1 MTLNIVSSENIAD
14 KKGTYLLYGAPGK
27 GKTTTIKF
35 LPGKTLVLDVDR
47 TSHVLKGEPNIDI
60 LYIDN
65 IDTWNDWGT
74 TLTELVKNYKGKYD
88 NIVVDNITE
97 LERCILSSLGA
108 VGKNNGVPSQGDYQY
123 MQFKLVNSLR
133 YLKSL
138 NSNIFFLAWEE
149 LDLFQDYDGSQ
160 YSIVLPQINRRI
172 RNNILGLCDVVGRLI
187 VKEDGERGYILTAS
201 NSTYAK
207 NQLDDRLGCKQN
219 ELIIHETI

>member
-1 MTLNIVSSENIAD
+1 MALNIVSSENIED

-65 IDTWNDWGT
+65 IDTWNDWGA

-149 LDLFQDYDGSQ
+149 LDLFQDFDGSQ

-187 VKEDGERGYILTAS
+187 VKEDGERGYILSAS

-207 NQLDDRLGCKQN
+207 NQLDDRKGCKQD

>member
-1 MTLNIVSSENIAD
+1 MALNIVSSENIED

-35 LPGKTLVLDVDR
+35 LPGKTLVLDIDR
-47 TSHVLKGEPNIDI
+47 TSHVLKGAPDIDI
-60 LYIDN
+60 IYIDN
-65 IDTWNDWGT
+65 IDTWNDWGA
-74 TLTELVKNYKGKYD
+74 TLTELVKNYKDKYD

-108 VGKNNGVPSQGDYQY
+108 AGKNNGVPSQGDYQY

-138 NSNIFFLAWEE
+138 NSNVFFLAWEE

-187 VKEDGERGYILTAS
+187 VKEDGERGYILSAS

-207 NQLDDRLGCKQN
+207 NQLDDRKGCKQD

>member
-1 MTLNIVSSENIAD
+1 MALNIVSSENIED

-35 LPGKTLVLDVDR
+35 LPGKTLVLDIDR
-47 TSHVLKGEPNIDI
+47 TSHVLKGSSDIDI
-60 LYIDN
+60 IYIDN
-65 IDTWNDWGT
+65 IDTWNDWGA
-74 TLTELVKNYKGKYD
+74 TLMELVKNYKGKYD

-108 VGKNNGVPSQGDYQY
+108 AGKNNGVPSQGDYQY

-138 NSNIFFLAWEE
+138 NSNVFFLAWEE

-187 VKEDGERGYILTAS
+187 VKEDGERGYILSAS

-207 NQLDDRLGCKQN
+207 NQLDDRKGCKQD

>member
-1 MTLNIVSSENIAD
+1 MALNIVNSENIEE

-65 IDTWNDWGT
+65 IDTWNDWGA

-207 NQLDDRLGCKQN
+207 NQLDDRPGCKQN